1 MRIPFGFA
9 TTVLAVLVMG
19 QALPPIAFRDITESS
34 GVRFVCDNGATPR
47 KHQPEGLIAGVAL
60 FDYDRD
66 GDLDIY
72 LVNGAHMPSLVKQ
85 GEKHKNRLFRNYG
98 DGTFTDVTDK
108 AGVGGEGYGMGVA
121 AADYDN
127 DGWPDLYVLNVNDN
141 QLFHNN
147 GDGTFTDVTRKA
159 GVPGG
164 QYKGKKMWSV
174 AAAWFDYDN
183 DGDLDL
189 FVSNYCEWDPNNE
202 PDCLINGVRIY
213 CGPRHYGALPH
224 TLYRNNGDGTF
235 TDVSAEAGLSQALGR
250 GMAIVV
256 ADYDDDGWMDVF
268 VGNDDAPMQFFH
280 NLGGKKFRE
289 IGHELGIAFS
299 ENGNVISGMGADF
312 RDIFNTGRPDI
323 WVTALEKE
331 TFPLFV
337 NVGGGIF
344 EDRTAASGL
353 ALETLEMS
361 GWSNAIFDLD
371 NDGWKDLI
379 VCRSNV
385 QDMIHTYAPRRP
397 EEPVS
402 VFRNLGN
409 GRFQNLTGVEGSDT
423 KLAANYKGMA
433 IGDLD
438 NDGRMDAVL
447 LVLNG
452 PARVLRNVSP
462 GGNSWL
468 HLELTGTKSNRMGI
482 GAKIKV
488 TDDRGFVQYNHATVS
503 TGYAATSDHRVHF
516 GLGQAKR
523 IRELEI
529 RWPSGVRQVLNDV
542 AVNQILKVREPAEP
556 PASQ

>member
-1 MRIPFGFA
+1 MTRLCFWLGA
-9 TTVLAVLVMG
+9 AVAAALAA
-19 QALPPIAFRDITESS
+19 QSSLPPIAFRDITEQS

-72 LVNGAHMPSLVKQ
+72 FVNGAHMPSLVKH
-85 GEKHKNRLFRNYG
+85 GEKHKNRLFRNNG
-98 DGTFTDVTDK
+98 DLTFTDVTDK
-108 AGVGGEGYGMGVA
+108 AGVAGEGYGMGVA

-127 DGWPDLYVLNVNDN
+127 DGYPDLYVLNVNDN

-147 GDGTFTDVTRKA
+147 GDGTFTDVTKKA

-164 QYKGKKMWSV
+164 LYKGKKMWSV

-202 PDCLINGVRIY
+202 PDCLINNVRIY

-235 TDVSAEAGLSQALGR
+235 TDVSVEAGLSNALGR

-268 VGNDDAPMQFFH
+268 IGNDDAPMQFFH
-280 NLGGKKFRE
+280 NLEGKKFQE
-289 IGHELGIAFS
+289 IGHEMGIAFS

-312 RDIFNTGRPDI
+312 RDLFNTGRPDI

-331 TFPLFV
+331 TFPLFA
-337 NVGGGIF
+337 NAGGGVF

-361 GWSNAIFDLD
+361 GWSNAIYDLD

-385 QDMIHTYAPRRP
+385 QDMIHTYAPRRS
-397 EEPVS
+397 EEPVT
-402 VFRNLGN
+402 VMRNLAN
-409 GRFQNLTGVEGSDT
+409 GRFQNLTRAAGTDT
-423 KLAANYKGMA
+423 QATANHKGMA
-433 IGDLD
+433 MGDLD
-438 NDGRMDAVL
+438 NDGRIDAAL

-462 GGNSWL
+462 GGNGWL
-468 HLELTGTKSNRMGI
+468 LVELTGTKSNRMGI
-482 GAKIKV
+482 GAKIKI
-488 TDDRGFVQYNHATVS
+488 TDDTGMVQHNHATVS

-516 GLGQAKR
+516 GLGKAKR
-523 IRELEI
+523 IREIEI
-529 RWPSGVRQVLNDV
+529 RWPSGVRQVLSDV
-542 AVNQILKVREPAEP
+542 AINQILKVREPAE
-556 PASQ
+556 

>member
-1 MRIPFGFA
+1 MTRLCFWLGAAIA
-9 TTVLAVLVMG
+9 AALAA
-19 QALPPIAFRDITESS
+19 QSSLPPIAFRDITEQS

-72 LVNGAHMPSLVKQ
+72 FVNGAHMPSLVKQ
-85 GEKHKNRLFRNYG
+85 GEKHKNRLFRNNG
-98 DGTFTDVTDK
+98 DLTFTDVTDK
-108 AGVGGEGYGMGVA
+108 AGVAGEGYGMGVA

-127 DGWPDLYVLNVNDN
+127 DGYPDLYVLNVNDN
-141 QLFHNN
+141 QLFRNN
-147 GDGTFTDVTRKA
+147 GDGTFTDVTKKA

-164 QYKGKKMWSV
+164 LYKGKKMWSV
-174 AAAWFDYDN
+174 AAAWLDYDN

-202 PDCLINGVRIY
+202 PDCLINNVRIY

-235 TDVSAEAGLSQALGR
+235 TDVSVEAGLSNALGR

-268 VGNDDAPMQFFH
+268 IGNDDAPMQFFH
-280 NLGGKKFRE
+280 NLEGKKFQE
-289 IGHELGIAFS
+289 IGHEMGIAFS

-312 RDIFNTGRPDI
+312 RDLFNTGRPDI

-331 TFPLFV
+331 TFPLFA
-337 NVGGGIF
+337 NAGGGIF

-361 GWSNAIFDLD
+361 GWSNAIYDLD

-385 QDMIHTYAPRRP
+385 QDMIHTYAPRRS
-397 EEPVS
+397 EEPVT
-402 VFRNLGN
+402 VMRNLAN
-409 GRFQNLTGVEGSDT
+409 GRFQNLTRAAGTDT
-423 KLAANYKGMA
+423 RATANHKGMA
-433 IGDLD
+433 LGDLD
-438 NDGRMDAVL
+438 NDGRIDAAL

-462 GGNSWL
+462 GGNGWL
-468 HLELTGTKSNRMGI
+468 LVELTGTKSNRMGI
-482 GAKIKV
+482 GAKIRI
-488 TDDRGFVQYNHATVS
+488 TDDTGMVQHNHATVS

-516 GLGQAKR
+516 GLGKAKR
-523 IRELEI
+523 IREIEI
-529 RWPSGVRQVLNDV
+529 HWPSGVRQVLNDV
-542 AVNQILKVREPAEP
+542 AVNQILKVREPAE
-556 PASQ
+556 